1 MKRENAVQLLGVA
14 ITVGTIL
21 LMIVALLHTFTS

>member
-1 MKRENAVQLLGVA
+1 MKRESAVQLLSVA

-21 LMIVALLHTFTS
+21 LMIVAVLHTFVN